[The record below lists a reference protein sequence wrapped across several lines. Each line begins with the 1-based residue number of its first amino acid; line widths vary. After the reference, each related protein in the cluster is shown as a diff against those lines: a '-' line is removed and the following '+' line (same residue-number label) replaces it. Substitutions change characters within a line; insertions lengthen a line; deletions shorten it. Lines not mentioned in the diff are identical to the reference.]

1 MGAVRRLSLAEARRV
16 ALAAQGFTEP
26 RQTGRVDRRHLR
38 RVLDRMGLIQI
49 DSVNVLVRS
58 QELPL
63 FARLGPHPRSLIA
76 DATRDGEL
84 FEYWVHEASHAPT
97 ALHPSMRWKMASDH
111 RWTGVNDV
119 VRRRPALVDDVLDRL
134 SAEGPLTA
142 GDLAQ
147 RQGPKGQWWD
157 WDDGKVVLEYLFW
170 TGQVSARRRDSD
182 FARLYD
188 LAERLIPADVLA
200 RPTPSEDEARR
211 DLVLL
216 AARHLGVGTLAD
228 IADYHRQRMTRIRG
242 IVADLVAA
250 GELVEV
256 TVEGWDRPAYMIP
269 GTPIPRAVT
278 ARAMLSPF
286 DPVVWFRDRT
296 ERLFDF
302 TYRIE
307 IYTPEPKRRF
317 GYYVLP
323 FLLGDE
329 LVGRFDLKADRQ
341 AGRLLVKA
349 SWVEPGHDTPA
360 RRTEIARAAVDELRM
375 MAMWLGLDDLEAADR
390 GDLAVAVRAAARA

>member
-1 MGAVRRLSLAEARRV
+1 VRRLTIHEARRT
-16 ALAAQGFTEP
+16 ALAAQGFAEARP
-26 RQTGRVDRRHLR
+26 TGRVDRRHLR

-76 DATRDGEL
+76 DATGDGEL
-84 FEYWVHEASHAPT
+84 FEYWVHEASHMPT
-97 ALHPSMRWKMASDH
+97 AHHHLMRWKMASDH
-111 RWTGVNDV
+111 KWTGVNEV
-119 VRRRPALVDDVLDRL
+119 VRRRPTLVDEVMARL
-134 SAEGPLTA
+134 EAEGPLTA
-142 GDLAQ
+142 GDLSQ

-170 TGQVSARRRDSD
+170 TGQVSARRRDTD

-188 LAERLIPADVLA
+188 LTERLIPPAVLD
-200 RPTPSEDEARR
+200 RPTPTEDEARR

-216 AARHLGVGTLAD
+216 AAGHLGVGTAAD
-228 IADYHRQRMTRIRG
+228 IADYHRQRVTRIRST
-242 IVADLVAA
+242 IADLVAE

-256 TVEGWDRPAYMIP
+256 TVDGWDRTAYMLP
-269 GTPIPRAVT
+269 GTTVPRAVS
-278 ARAMLSPF
+278 ARALLSPF
-286 DPVVWFRDRT
+286 DPVVWFRERT

-302 TYRIE
+302 HYRIE
-307 IYTPEPKRRF
+307 IYTPEPKRRY

-329 LVGRFDLKADRQ
+329 LVGRVDLKADRR
-341 AGRLLVKA
+341 AGRLQVKA
-349 SWVEPGHDTPA
+349 SWIEPGHDTPA
-360 RRTEIARAAVDELRM
+360 RRGEVAAAVVEELRT
-375 MAMWLGLDDLEAADR
+375 MATWLGFDDIEVADR
-390 GDLAVAVRAAARA
+390 GDLARAVRAAARA

>member
-1 MGAVRRLSLAEARRV
+1 MGAVRRLSIAEARRA
-16 ALAAQGFTEP
+16 ALAAQGFADGRP
-26 RQTGRVDRRHLR
+26 TGRVDRRHLR

-97 ALHPSMRWKMASDH
+97 GLHPLMRWKMASDH
-111 RWTGVNDV
+111 RWTGVNEV
-119 VRRRPALVDDVLDRL
+119 VRRRPSLVDDVLDRL
-134 SAEGPLTA
+134 STEGPLTA

-188 LAERLIPADVLA
+188 LTERLIPVDVLA
-200 RPTPSEDEARR
+200 RPTPAEDEARR
-211 DLVLL
+211 ELILL

-228 IADYHRQRMTRIRG
+228 IADYHRQRMTRIKG
-242 IVADLVAA
+242 LVAELVA
-250 GELVEV
+250 SGDLVEV
-256 TVEGWDRPAYMIP
+256 AVDGWDRPAFMVP
-269 GTPIPRAVT
+269 GTTIPRTVS

-307 IYTPEPKRRF
+307 IYTPEPKRRY

-323 FLLGDE
+323 FLFGDE
-329 LVGRFDLKADRQ
+329 LVGRFDLKADRH

-349 SWVEPGHDTPA
+349 SWIEPGHDTPS
-360 RRTEIARAAVDELRM
+360 RRTAIARAAVDELRT
-375 MAMWLGLDDLEAADR
+375 MATWLGLDDLEVADR
-390 GDLAVAVRAAARA
+390 GDLAAAVRAAARA

>member
-1 MGAVRRLSLAEARRV
+1 M
-16 ALAAQGFTEP
+16 ALAAQGFTDP
-26 RQTGRVDRRHLR
+26 RPTGRVDRRHLR

-84 FEYWVHEASHAPT
+84 FEYWVHEASHMPT
-97 ALHPSMRWKMASDH
+97 AHHHLMRWKMASDH
-111 RWTGVNDV
+111 KWTGVNEV
-119 VRRRPALVDDVLDRL
+119 VRRRPTLVDEVLSRL
-134 SAEGPLTA
+134 ADEGPLTA

-170 TGQVSARRRDSD
+170 TGRVSARRRDTD

-188 LAERLIPADVLA
+188 LSERLIPSDVLD

-211 DLVLL
+211 DLILL
-216 AARHLGVGTLAD
+216 AARHLGVGTAAD
-228 IADYHRQRMTRIRG
+228 IADYHRQRVTRIRG
-242 IVADLVAA
+242 TITELVADGA
-250 GELVEV
+250 LVEV
-256 TVEGWDRPAYMIP
+256 AVAGWDRPAFMLP
-269 GTPIPRAVT
+269 GTSVPRTVSAT
-278 ARAMLSPF
+278 ALLSPF
-286 DPVVWFRDRT
+286 DPVVWFRERT
-296 ERLFDF
+296 ERLFGF
-302 TYRIE
+302 HYRIE
-307 IYTPEPKRRF
+307 IYTPAAKRRY

-323 FLLGDE
+323 FLLGDQ
-329 LVGRFDLKADRQ
+329 LVGRFDLKAER
-341 AGRLLVKA
+341 AARRLEVRA

-360 RRTEIARAAVDELRM
+360 RRGAIAAAAVGELRS
-375 MAMWLGLDDLEAADR
+375 MATWLGLDDIEVADR
-390 GDLAVAVRAAARA
+390 GDLSRSVRAAARA